1 MAIKVDN
8 FFQKLKLQLKAI
20 SVVIMSV
27 SRFSHNT
34 VESLHVQPV
43 LGPPVVT
50 LMDVIWRS
58 TQQLWI
64 TQTVGCHIPV
74 CSVYGDSKDSC

>member
-50 LMDVIWRS
+50 LMDVI
-58 TQQLWI
+58 
-64 TQTVGCHIPV
+64 
-74 CSVYGDSKDSC
+74 